1 MTENPLVEESS
12 SGSYQFVYI
21 GGDGNVW
28 VHPGIGERPKQITTD
43 ATGRSESSDAG
54 ENITYNFPQISSD
67 GRWIAYRRD
76 VGTPSGSGMQYT
88 FGLWVH
94 NLETEKSEQV
104 LDELPGSFTWRPG
117 THQLTFAPAV
127 SENYFTG
134 NPPDASLAQGAMGLD
149 VDTGKT
155 TELVQPER
163 GYSLA
168 AFRWSLD
175 GRYLGF
181 DELVYIE
188 GRGPFGYYDFNK
200 NTYVSWEEQIG
211 NYAWHPAES
220 RIYYDYLTYVAT
232 GTEEIFY
239 RELEAEK
246 EEKLTDY
253 TTESEY
259 AFWPVVS
266 PDGDQIAYLAGQ
278 EGLDNQT
285 YQLMIQD
292 FAGGEPDSLG
302 SFVSVLNL
310 SWSPDGSTLLFSAGP
325 WDNQKVMAVN
335 VSDGSATALGLGTM
349 VDVAENVQ

>member
-1 MTENPLVEESS
+1 MIENPFEEESP
-12 SGSYQFVYI
+12 SGSYQFVYM

-28 VHPGIGERPKQITTD
+28 VHPGIGEQPKQVTTD
-43 ATGRSESSDAG
+43 ASGSLEGSSASETIS
-54 ENITYNFPQISSD
+54 YYFPQISSD
-67 GRWIAYRRD
+67 GAWITYRRD
-76 VGTPSGSGMQYT
+76 VGTPSGSGMQYA

-94 NLETEKSEQV
+94 NLETGKSQQV
-104 LDELPGSFTWRPG
+104 LSELPGSFTWRPG
-117 THQLTFAPAV
+117 THQLTYTLAV
-127 SENYFTG
+127 PENYFSR
-134 NPPDASLAQGAMGLD
+134 NPPDSSLARSVMSLD
-149 VDTGKT
+149 ADTNKT
-155 TELVQPER
+155 TELLQPER

-168 AFRWSLD
+168 ALQWSTD

-188 GRGPFGYYDFNK
+188 GRGPFGYYDFNT
-200 NTYVSWEEQIG
+200 NTYVPWEERIG
-211 NYAWHPAES
+211 NYAWHPTES

-239 RELEAEK
+239 RELEAEN
-246 EEKLTDY
+246 EQRLTVY
-253 TTESEY
+253 KAESEY

-266 PDGDQIAYLAGQ
+266 PDGDQIAYLAGR

-292 FAGGEPDSLG
+292 LAGGEPVSLG

-325 WDNQKVMAVN
+325 WETQKVMAVN